1 VPTTTYYINEGVIIM
16 DQSEGYLMS
25 ELIMHFVT
33 PPIPYFI
40 DSGKHTFMP
49 GERHVCRYSIN
60 VFDIIIVTK
69 GKLFIGENKN
79 EWIIHKD
86 EAIILRPDAY
96 HYGTTS
102 CEEETEIT
110 WIHFQTFGAWD
121 EMKGINEC
129 LENQMTLFEKHKQ
142 KAYLHH
148 CELSSIFIPKK
159 LKLSSKSM
167 NDLNEFYSLD
177 NDPRSLRN
185 WRKQTA
191 FQNFMQN
198 INFDSGI
205 ATNSTAIHLAEKIE
219 LFIRQN
225 YTSKIT
231 NPVLKA
237 EFNYHPNYL
246 AKCMLKVYGLTP
258 IDYLL
263 QYRIEQAKKLLIQT
277 DWSISRIADE
287 VGFSNPAYFSSVF
300 TNKQGTAPA
309 NFRKKEFRKP
319 EIS

>member
-1 VPTTTYYINEGVIIM
+1 MRDIT
-16 DQSEGYLMS
+16 MS
-25 ELIMHFVT
+25 DLIMHFVT

-40 DSGKHTFMP
+40 DSGKHTYLP

-69 GKLFIGENKN
+69 GKLFIAENDR
-79 EWIIHKD
+79 EWIIRKD
-86 EAIILRPDAY
+86 EAIILRPDAN
-96 HYGTTS
+96 HYGTAP

-121 EMKGINEC
+121 EMKSINEC
-129 LENQMTLFEKHKQ
+129 YDNQFALFEKHKQ
-142 KAYLHH
+142 QAYLNH

-167 NDLNEFYSLD
+167 NDLTEFYSLD

-198 INFDSGI
+198 INYDSASSI
-205 ATNSTAIHLAEKIE
+205 NSTALQLAEKIE
-219 LFIRQN
+219 LYIRQN

-231 NPVLKA
+231 NSVLKT

-246 AKCMLKVYGLTP
+246 AKCMLKVYGITP

-277 DWSISRIADE
+277 DWSITRIADE
-287 VGFSNPAYFSSVF
+287 LGFSTPAYFSSVF
-300 TNKQGTAPA
+300 TNKQGISPA
-309 NFRKKEFRKP
+309 YFRKKESQKP
-319 EIS
+319 ELN

>member
-1 VPTTTYYINEGVIIM
+1 
-16 DQSEGYLMS
+16 
-25 ELIMHFVT
+25 
-33 PPIPYFI
+33 
-40 DSGKHTFMP
+40 
-49 GERHVCRYSIN
+49 
-60 VFDIIIVTK
+60 
-69 GKLFIGENKN
+69 
-79 EWIIHKD
+79 
-86 EAIILRPDAY
+86 
-96 HYGTTS
+96 
-102 CEEETEIT
+102 
-110 WIHFQTFGAWD
+110 
-121 EMKGINEC
+121 
-129 LENQMTLFEKHKQ
+129 
-142 KAYLHH
+142 
-148 CELSSIFIPKK
+148 
-159 LKLSSKSM
+159 
-167 NDLNEFYSLD
+167 
-177 NDPRSLRN
+177 
-185 WRKQTA
+185 
-191 FQNFMQN
+191 MQN